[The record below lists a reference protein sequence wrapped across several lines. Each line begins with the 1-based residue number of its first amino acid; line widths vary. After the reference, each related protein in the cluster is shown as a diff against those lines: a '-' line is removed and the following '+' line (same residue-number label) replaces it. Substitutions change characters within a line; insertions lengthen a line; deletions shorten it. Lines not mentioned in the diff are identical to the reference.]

1 MKDNYDEE
9 FYNKYG
15 YACCFECDLIFIDL
29 KKLADH
35 QEKHIIEEQC
45 LNMTEK

>member
-1 MKDNYDEE
+1 MKNNGES
-9 FYNKYG
+9 
-15 YACCFECDLIFIDL
+15 CFECDLIFTDL